1 MTPTVTLFP
10 VGNGDMTLVQLETG
24 RTILIDINIRQPDDD
39 GEVRDVL
46 VDLRARLP
54 KDKLGR
60 HYVDAMLLTHPDQDH
75 CRGLVDHF
83 HLSPLADYV
92 EPDEGEDGK
101 IVIREMWSSPM
112 VFRRRPA
119 GDLLCA
125 DAEAWAKEARRRV
138 ELHKEGGGTVLTGDR
153 IQVMGEDLPEKMK
166 DIEDIVVKAG
176 TEITLIDGYDDGS
189 FSGFLIAPK
198 GKGDPADEERRSKNH
213 SSVIVRFSLGLGDQP
228 DATRYLAGGDA
239 LVGIWERIWTDH
251 KSRKEVLQYHILG
264 APHHCSWGSLSAES
278 WSDSGGTASVSRA
291 ARKALGQAL
300 DGAYIVS
307 SSKPV
312 VDDDDDPPCIGA
324 KREYE
329 DIVDGVGGAFVNTAE
344 HKSGSDVE
352 LMVFEVTTSG
362 AVLHDPGTALG
373 KRMGATVAKG
383 LTAEAMVCRAEQAN
397 NRAETS
403 KPQTPSKF
411 A

>member
-1 MTPTVTLFP
+1 MTPTVTFFP
-10 VGNGDMTLVQLETG
+10 VGNGDMTLIQMETG
-24 RTILIDINIRQPDDD
+24 RTILIDINIRQPDED
-39 GEVRDVL
+39 GEIRDVL
-46 VDLRARLP
+46 ADLRARLP

-75 CRGLVDHF
+75 CRGLVEHF
-83 HLSPLADYV
+83 HLGPLTDYV

-101 IVIREMWSSPM
+101 IVIREIWSSPM

-119 GDLLCA
+119 GDPLCDDA
-125 DAEAWAKEARRRV
+125 DAWAKEARRRAN
-138 ELHKEGGGTVLTGDR
+138 LHKAGGGTVLTGDR
-153 IQVMGEDLPEKMK
+153 IQVMGEDLPEKMEG
-166 DIEDIVVKAG
+166 IEDIVVKAG
-176 TEITLIDGYDDGS
+176 TNITTIDGYHDES
-189 FSGFLIAPK
+189 FSGFLLAPK
-198 GKGDPADEERRSKNH
+198 GKGNAADEERRSKNH
-213 SSVIVRFSLGLGDQP
+213 SSVIVRFSLARDERL

-239 LVGIWERIWTDH
+239 LVGIWERIWADYR
-251 KSRKEVLQYHILG
+251 SRKDVLEYHLLG

-278 WSDSGGTASVSRA
+278 WSESGGTASVSSH

-312 VDDDDDPPCIGA
+312 VDDDDPPCIGA

-329 DIVDGVGGAFVNTAE
+329 DIVDGVGGTFVNTAE
-344 HKSGSDVE
+344 HKSDAE
-352 LMVFEVTTSG
+352 AEPMVFEVTASG
-362 AVLHDPGTALG
+362 AVLHEAGTALG
-373 KRMGATVAKG
+373 KRVDANVAKG
-383 LTAEAMVCRAEQAN
+383 LTAAALVRRAEQAN
-397 NRAETS
+397 DRAETS